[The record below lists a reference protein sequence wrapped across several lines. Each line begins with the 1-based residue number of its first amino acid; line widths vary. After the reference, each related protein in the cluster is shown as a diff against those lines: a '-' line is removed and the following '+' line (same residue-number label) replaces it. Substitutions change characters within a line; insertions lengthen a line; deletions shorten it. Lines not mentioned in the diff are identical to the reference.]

1 MNSEQR
7 ADARQNGSYY
17 VVNLKDRDDL
27 YGEWFASDIEG
38 TYDQCHAQ
46 VNRLS
51 LHGHFHIQIVEG

>member
-1 MNSEQR
+1 MNKEQR

-27 YGEWFASDIEG
+27 YGEWYESDIDG

-46 VNRLS
+46 VNSLS
-51 LHGHFHIQIVEG
+51 LHNYFHIQIVEG

>member
-7 ADARQNGSYY
+7 ADARQNGSHY

-27 YGEWFASDIEG
+27 YGEWFETDIDG

-46 VNRLS
+46 VNRMS
-51 LHGHFHIQIVEG
+51 LHSQFHIQIVEA